1 MRVVGDGPDLVLLH
15 GWGLNAGIWQTIEPS
30 LQSHFRLWM
39 PDLPGHG
46 QAPFSADSRDL
57 SAWVSYLLESLPERF
72 FCLGWSLGGLLALDM
87 ALRQPTR
94 VERLALVAS
103 NAQFACTDSW
113 PHAMQPDVLNDFA
126 EQLTTGFEKTL
137 HRFLMLQAQGGE
149 QTKDTIRHLKRHLAE
164 QGTPQLVALQAGLE
178 ILKRASLV
186 DRLPAVKQ
194 PTALIYGQA
203 DRLVPAEAAS
213 MMAQLLPHAQ
223 LSIIKNAG
231 HAPFIS
237 HSEQFVALVTLFFQ
251 NKSIMLYAKPKK
263 DDV

>member
-15 GWGLNAGIWQTIEPS
+15 GWGLNSGIWQRVEQA

-46 QAPFSADSRDL
+46 QAPWSVSRRDL
-57 SAWVSYLLESLPERF
+57 SAWASYLLEMLPARF

-94 VERLALVAS
+94 VERLALVAT
-103 NAQFACTDSW
+103 NAQFVCTRSW
-113 PHAMQPDVLNDFA
+113 PYAMQSDILNDFA

-149 QTKDTIRHLKRHLAE
+149 QTKETIRCLKKHLAE
-164 QGTPQLVALQAGLE
+164 QGAPQLAALQGGLE
-178 ILKRASLV
+178 ILKQTSLV
-186 DRLPAVKQ
+186 DQLPAVKP

-203 DRLVPAEAAS
+203 DRLVPAGAAS
-213 MMAQLLPHAQ
+213 MMLQLLPHGQ
-223 LSIIKNAG
+223 LNVIKNAG

-237 HSEQFVALVTLFFQ
+237 HREQFVALVTSFFQ
-251 NKSIMLYAKPKK
+251 SKS
-263 DDV
+263 